1 MADITSI
8 ARPYAKAAFEF
19 ALEHQQMNAW
29 SDWLQQLAQVVGDA
43 GCVAFITD
51 PTTTPEQHSALL
63 LNVLNHTHKES
74 TKSDAVQNFVA
85 LLARNKRLLVLPG
98 ICELYQECRA
108 VYERTLTVD
117 VCSFSSLSTEQMTHL
132 TERLS
137 QRLQRQVTLSVSV
150 DPALLGGA
158 VIRAG
163 NIVFDGSV
171 RTQLKKLS
179 TLLAA

>member
-8 ARPYAKAAFEF
+8 ARPYAKAAFEY

-29 SDWLQQLAQVVGDA
+29 SGWLQQLAQVVGDA
-43 GCVAFITD
+43 DCLAFITN
-51 PTTTPEQHSALL
+51 PMTTPDQQCALL
-63 LNVLNHTHKES
+63 LAVMTRTLTES
-74 TKSDAVQNFVA
+74 PQSDAIQNFVA
-85 LLARNKRLLVLPG
+85 LLARNKRLLALPG
-98 ICELYQECRA
+98 ISELYQACRA
-108 VYERTLTVD
+108 VYEKTLTVD
-117 VCSFSSLSTEQMTHL
+117 VCSFSALSEEQMTHL

-137 QRLQRQVTLSVSV
+137 QRLQRQVTLSVSI

-158 VIRAG
+158 IIRAG